1 MARRPASGGLRKGR
15 GAPAG
20 AAHAS
25 GGVHVARGAGRPSKA
40 DAYNLPTVWTK
51 DGGRPPRERGGA
63 HGVLRGVAGLVGG
76 FFLLVG
82 KGLAAFARA
91 VAALVRRSRVAGVL
105 LALVALLA
113 VAAVADG
120 ALNAGKVYAGVH
132 VGEVDL
138 SGATEDEARALL
150 EDAYAQR
157 LAQGTVAVC
166 ADEATA
172 AAAGGEADAPLLE
185 RPQVVQAAEEGRL
198 WTADAASLE
207 AELDAD
213 GLVADAL
220 AVGREDGGL
229 WARLQAAFGGR
240 DIPVRARYG
249 AAALEAFA
257 GKIDEAVGDPR
268 VDFGVVV
275 EEGVARVTEGH
286 AGVMLDREAFSRA
299 LDGALLVPGGGVFVA
314 DAQPAP
320 LRITQDAAQRTCD
333 EVNALIAHGA
343 RFTVAGYAWDAA
355 PADVGAW
362 VTTRIEEAGEGY
374 ALMPAIDVPLAAGA
388 IQAQA
393 MKVLRDGL
401 PNVSFVR
408 DGDAVMVK
416 TDGTGQMPLSE
427 ETAARFDEVLFGP
440 ARARL
445 SAAVAAGDAEG
456 AGTGAPS
463 EVGQPVVEVTTQA
476 TPTSLT
482 FDEALSRGLVEEI
495 SSYTTE
501 YSDAES
507 MANRRHNIHLAADL
521 LSDSIVPANG
531 GVWSFYETSGECNEE
546 AGFLGAG
553 VIIEGEHDDAVGGGI
568 CQVATTVFNAVY
580 DSGFPVLRRY
590 NHTLR
595 LTNYPDGRDAA
606 VNWPDLD
613 LRWQNDCAS
622 DVLLRCSYTETT
634 LTVTLYGVD
643 PGYVVSTQTGDWQEG
658 EAHKTE
664 VECDESMAEGASY
677 VEVAGVDGSSISVFR
692 TVRDQAGNVLHEDEF
707 ASLYQPEAEVVVAGP
722 GTKVVVGEETLVA
735 TPGQTMVSKGAA
747 GSE

>member
-1 MARRPASGGLRKGR
+1 M
-15 GAPAG
+15 
-20 AAHAS
+20 
-25 GGVHVARGAGRPSKA
+25 
-40 DAYNLPTVWTK
+40 
-51 DGGRPPRERGGA
+51 
-63 HGVLRGVAGLVGG
+63 AGLVGG

-91 VAALVRRSRVAGVL
+91 VAALVRRSRVAAVL

-249 AAALEAFA
+249 AGALEAFA
-257 GKIDEAVGDPR
+257 EKIDEAVGDPR

-408 DGDAVMVK
+408 DGDAVRVK

-531 GVWSFYETSGECNEE
+531 GVWSSYETAGSKDVAYGIRALKAFYETN
-546 AGFLGAG
+546 L
-553 VIIEGEHDDAVGGGI
+553 
-568 CQVATTVFNAVY
+568 
-580 DSGFPVLRRY
+580 VLRE
-590 NHTLR
+590 NI
-595 LTNYPDGRDAA
+595 
-606 VNWPDLD
+606 
-613 LRWQNDCAS
+613 
-622 DVLLRCSYTETT
+622 
-634 LTVTLYGVD
+634 
-643 PGYVVSTQTGDWQEG
+643 
-658 EAHKTE
+658 
-664 VECDESMAEGASY
+664 
-677 VEVAGVDGSSISVFR
+677 ISF
-692 TVRDQAGNVLHEDEF
+692 E
-707 ASLYQPEAEVVVAGP
+707 
-722 GTKVVVGEETLVA
+722 K
-735 TPGQTMVSKGAA
+735 
-747 GSE
+747 

>member
-1 MARRPASGGLRKGR
+1 MARRQASGGPRKGR

-63 HGVLRGVAGLVGG
+63 HVVLRGVAGLVGG

-240 DIPVRARYG
+240 DSPRAGALWRRCAGGLRRRDRRGRGRPARGLRRRRGRGRGARHRRACRSHARPRGLLPRARRRPSAMPG
-249 AAALEAFA
+249 
-257 GKIDEAVGDPR
+257 R
-268 VDFGVVV
+268 
-275 EEGVARVTEGH
+275 
-286 AGVMLDREAFSRA
+286 RA
-299 LDGALLVPGGGVFVA
+299 SFVA

-320 LRITQDAAQRTCD
+320 LRIDAGR
-333 EVNALIAHGA
+333 
-343 RFTVAGYAWDAA
+343 R
-355 PADVGAW
+355 PAD
-362 VTTRIEEAGEGY
+362 
-374 ALMPAIDVPLAAGA
+374 
-388 IQAQA
+388 
-393 MKVLRDGL
+393 
-401 PNVSFVR
+401 
-408 DGDAVMVK
+408 
-416 TDGTGQMPLSE
+416 
-427 ETAARFDEVLFGP
+427 
-440 ARARL
+440 
-445 SAAVAAGDAEG
+445 
-456 AGTGAPS
+456 
-463 EVGQPVVEVTTQA
+463 
-476 TPTSLT
+476 
-482 FDEALSRGLVEEI
+482 
-495 SSYTTE
+495 
-501 YSDAES
+501 
-507 MANRRHNIHLAADL
+507 
-521 LSDSIVPANG
+521 
-531 GVWSFYETSGECNEE
+531 
-546 AGFLGAG
+546 
-553 VIIEGEHDDAVGGGI
+553 
-568 CQVATTVFNAVY
+568 
-580 DSGFPVLRRY
+580 LRR
-590 NHTLR
+590 R
-595 LTNYPDGRDAA
+595 
-606 VNWPDLD
+606 
-613 LRWQNDCAS
+613 
-622 DVLLRCSYTETT
+622 
-634 LTVTLYGVD
+634 
-643 PGYVVSTQTGDWQEG
+643 
-658 EAHKTE
+658 
-664 VECDESMAEGASY
+664 
-677 VEVAGVDGSSISVFR
+677 
-692 TVRDQAGNVLHEDEF
+692 
-707 ASLYQPEAEVVVAGP
+707 
-722 GTKVVVGEETLVA
+722 
-735 TPGQTMVSKGAA
+735 
-747 GSE
+747 